1 LITGLNA
8 VNIVEDLKSEGWQKE
23 YETILGLMKETN
35 HVFLTDPYPYS
46 SEIHID
52 ETAQSQVYFF
62 TRYFGKTHGEAESWK
77 RNAEVRQVLQAMRGG
92 DQPIW
97 FLYGNDL
104 FAHPD
109 LRGQISCWHSE
120 ALNGMALM
128 QAFEDT
134 GDVSLLLK
142 GYAGMMSVLHNVL
155 PDGMGFG
162 WFKLDPGVFA
172 CEPPRTFEGGSGLWA
187 FIQAAKSYVVND
199 PTFGWIGYGCRVE
212 NEANQV
218 RVFPKDGVRRRVL
231 VVPDK
236 IQVTLRRGELK
247 CLAFDRRTSGLNLQ
261 IEDTTAI
268 VKSVPVSIE
277 GFEPGEYLVRTEN
290 SELRIRASEKMEFEV
305 PVEDAKSLQILR
317 VH

>member
-1 LITGLNA
+1 
-8 VNIVEDLKSEGWQKE
+8 
-23 YETILGLMKETN
+23 
-35 HVFLTDPYPYS
+35 
-46 SEIHID
+46 
-52 ETAQSQVYFF
+52 
-62 TRYFGKTHGEAESWK
+62 
-77 RNAEVRQVLQAMRGG
+77 VRQVLQAMRGG

-187 FIQAAKSYVVND
+187 FLQAAKSYVVND
-199 PTFGWIGYGCRVE
+199 PSFGWIGYGCRVE
-212 NEANQV
+212 NEANEV
-218 RVFPKDGVRRRVL
+218 RVFPKDGVRKRL
-231 VVPDK
+231 LIVPDK
-236 IQVTLRRGELK
+236 LQVILRRGEIKSLT
-247 CLAFDRRTSGLNLQ
+247 FDRMSGVKHSFRS
-261 IEDTTAI
+261 TT
-268 VKSVPVSIE
+268 
-277 GFEPGEYLVRTEN
+277 
-290 SELRIRASEKMEFEV
+290 IRFPDV
-305 PVEDAKSLQILR
+305 V
-317 VH
+317 